1 MEEEEYELWG
11 PHLTLFLH
19 LSESWFLCLS
29 SENTDRYPAKVA
41 MTILYETLYE
51 TAKAWPSVDTRGSGR

>member
-1 MEEEEYELWG
+1 MKEEEYELWG

-29 SENTDRYPAKVA
+29 DDNSDRYPANVTV
-41 MTILYETLYE
+41 MILYETLYE
-51 TAKAWPSVDTRGSGR
+51 TAKARPSVDTKGSGR